1 MNGLRE
7 TSPILALKQGEK
19 PLQPVFIGVKHLC
32 IQKNSTFAPHF
43 RILSR
48 DALKSI
54 GVADGSAL
62 YRGENCQIHSESP
75 VLETDGLAYART
87 RPGRDRWHLANKGEQ
102 IHFPSKTKAL
112 HWL

>member
-48 DALKSI
+48 NALKSI

-62 YRGENCQIHSESP
+62 YRGKNCQIHSESP
-75 VLETDGLAYART
+75 GNGRAGICSNEAEAGSLASC
-87 RPGRDRWHLANKGEQ
+87 K
-102 IHFPSKTKAL
+102 
-112 HWL
+112 